1 MMKQAE
7 GMKPRWPRVYFEKE
21 YLGMM
26 LMKSKNGPRDML
38 GRSRVVSLVE
48 AMDLLRHHMPA
59 AVAEEEMLPLEN
71 ALDRILSRN
80 IRSSEDLPSHAR
92 STMDGYAVRARDTF
106 GATESM
112 PAYFEIS
119 GEVRM
124 GEFPGQG
131 PLPGCC
137 YGIATGGLL
146 PPGTDAVVMLEHTVI
161 VDEQTIE
168 VIKAVAPGAH
178 TIKIGEDIAKGDSL
192 FSVGH
197 RLRPQEL
204 GLLAGLGV
212 VALQV
217 YRRVRVG
224 IISTGDELV
233 DFHASPL
240 PGKIRDMNSVHL
252 TALVART
259 GAQARFYGIVA
270 DQQEQLT
277 AMAEKALRENDLVL
291 FSGSSSVGSRD
302 LGEQVI
308 GKLGGPGIIFH
319 GVAVKP
325 GKPVIFAL
333 AGNKPVFGLPGHPVS
348 AAVSFNLFVE
358 PVLANL
364 AGRVDNG
371 LPQRKTV
378 AARLL
383 RNISSAAGRTD
394 FVRVRISRDS
404 KGTGYE
410 AQPVLGTSGA
420 LSTMVKAH
428 GYIGVGESEQGLK
441 AGDMVEVILYE

>member
-1 MMKQAE
+1 
-7 GMKPRWPRVYFEKE
+7 
-21 YLGMM
+21 
-26 LMKSKNGPRDML
+26 
-38 GRSRVVSLVE
+38 
-48 AMDLLRHHMPA
+48 MPA
-59 AVAEEEMLPLEN
+59 AVAEEETLPLEN
-71 ALDRILSRN
+71 ALDRILSRD
-80 IRSSEDLPSHAR
+80 IRSSEDLPVHPR
-92 STMDGYAVRARDTF
+92 STMDGYAVRAQDTF

-112 PAYFEIS
+112 PAYFGIS

-124 GEFPGQG
+124 GAFPDQG
-131 PLPGCC
+131 PMPGSC

-146 PPGTDAVVMLEHTVI
+146 PPGTDAVVMLEHTVTI
-161 VDEQTIE
+161 DEQTIE
-168 VIKAVAPGAH
+168 VVKAVAPGAH
-178 TIKIGEDIAKGDSL
+178 TIGIGDDMAKGDCI
-192 FSVGH
+192 FSAGH

-204 GLLAGLGV
+204 GLLAGLGSV
-212 VALQV
+212 SLQV

-233 DFHASPL
+233 DFHESPPL
-240 PGKIRDMNSVHL
+240 GKIRDMNSVHL

-259 GAQARFYGIVA
+259 GAQAKFYGIAA
-270 DQQEQLT
+270 DQEEQLT
-277 AMAEKALRENDLVL
+277 AMAEKALQENDLVL

-308 GKLGGPGIIFH
+308 EKLGGPGIIFH

-348 AAVSFNLFVE
+348 AAVSFSLFVE
-358 PVLANL
+358 PVLATL
-364 AGRVDNG
+364 VGRIDNG

-378 AARLL
+378 TARLL

-394 FVRVRISRDS
+394 FVRVRIGRKS
-404 KGTGYE
+404 KSTDFE

-428 GYIGVGESEQGLK
+428 GYIVVGESEQGLK
-441 AGDMVEVILYE
+441 VGEMVEVILYE

>member
-1 MMKQAE
+1 
-7 GMKPRWPRVYFEKE
+7 
-21 YLGMM
+21 M
-26 LMKSKNGPRDML
+26 LKSKNYPKDML
-38 GRSRVVSLVE
+38 GRARGVSLTE
-48 AMDLLRHHMPA
+48 AMELLRHHMPA
-59 AVAEEEMLPLEN
+59 EVVDEEMLPLEN
-71 ALDRILSRN
+71 TLGRILSRD
-80 IRSSEDLPSHAR
+80 IRSSEDLPTHPR

-112 PAYFEIS
+112 PAYFGIS

-124 GEFPGQG
+124 GEFPSQG
-131 PLPGCC
+131 PLPGSC
-137 YGIATGGLL
+137 YAIATGGLL
-146 PPGTDAVVMLEHTVI
+146 PPGTDAVVMLEHTVT
-161 VDEQTIE
+161 VDEQMIE
-168 VIKAVAPGAH
+168 VVKPVAPGAH
-178 TIKIGEDIAKGDSL
+178 TIGIGEDIAKGNCI
-192 FSVGH
+192 FSAGH

-204 GLLAGLGV
+204 GLLAGLGIV
-212 VALQV
+212 SPHV

-233 DFHASPL
+233 DFHESPR
-240 PGKIRDMNSVHL
+240 PGKIRDMNLVHL
-252 TALVART
+252 AALVARN
-259 GAQARFYGIVA
+259 GAEANCYGIAV
-270 DQQEQLT
+270 DEEEQLA
-277 AMAEKALRENDLVL
+277 AMAEKALQENDLVL

-348 AAVSFNLFVE
+348 AAVSFSLFVE
-358 PVLANL
+358 PVLDNL
-364 AGRVDNG
+364 AGQVDNG

-383 RNISSAAGRTD
+383 RNINSSAGRTD
-394 FVRVRISRDS
+394 FVRVRISRKS
-404 KGTGYE
+404 KETGFE

-428 GYIGVGESEQGLK
+428 GYIVVGESEQGLK
-441 AGDMVEVILYE
+441 AGEMVEVILYE